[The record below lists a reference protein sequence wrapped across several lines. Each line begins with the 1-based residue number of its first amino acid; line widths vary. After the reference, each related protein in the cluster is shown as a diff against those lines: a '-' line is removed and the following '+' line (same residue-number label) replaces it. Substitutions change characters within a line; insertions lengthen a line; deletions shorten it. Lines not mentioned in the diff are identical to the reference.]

1 VYRIV
6 RVSGRKSERV
16 DKRSRAVIA
25 AGFLHAAEARASAFR
40 WVSRFCPEAT
50 YLPDSGRWRVQ
61 DEDGLI
67 HLFCIEQ
74 AVAAGDERTAA

>member
-6 RVSGRKSERV
+6 RVSGKKSERL
-16 DKRSRAVIA
+16 DERSRAVIA
-25 AGFLHAAEARASAFR
+25 AGFLHAAEARSSAVR
-40 WVSRFCPEAT
+40 WISRFCPEAT
-50 YLPDSGRWRVQ
+50 YLRGSGRWRVE

-74 AVAAGDERTAA
+74 AAATDDERTAA